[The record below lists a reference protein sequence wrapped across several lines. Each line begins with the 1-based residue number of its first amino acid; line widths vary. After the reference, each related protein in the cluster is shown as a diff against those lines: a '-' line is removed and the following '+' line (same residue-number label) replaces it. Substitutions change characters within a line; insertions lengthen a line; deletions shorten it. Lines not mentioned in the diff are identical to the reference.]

1 MALVMAPSYSKAV
14 RDQYYMEDNVA
25 KTCRDYVDTF
35 GFAQKNMNAVR
46 KTVCRLMARLR
57 RVTPC

>member
-46 KTVCRLMARLR
+46 KTVSRLMARLR

>member
-25 KTCRDYVDTF
+25 KTCRDYV
-35 GFAQKNMNAVR
+35 APLASH
-46 KTVCRLMARLR
+46 R
-57 RVTPC
+57 RT